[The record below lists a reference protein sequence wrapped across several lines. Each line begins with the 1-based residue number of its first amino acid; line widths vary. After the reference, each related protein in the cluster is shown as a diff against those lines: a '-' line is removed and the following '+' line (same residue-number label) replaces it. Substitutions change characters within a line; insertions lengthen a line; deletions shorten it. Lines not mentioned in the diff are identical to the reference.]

1 MSKKWLLQINVCKI
15 YSEIKK
21 PKYIWTKLRNF
32 GICFQHIF
40 EHWYQTFIYERQ
52 SIKLYSKLF
61 MLIQFNYTCGEWV
74 SLVVVSPRK
83 LVLKLC
89 RVTKYYEEDC
99 GLDCGQVNLISVTAL
114 QCVIWNY
121 FLLVLNFLFSK
132 QEVGLNYWSISCSA
146 PGSCLVVINKKFSRS
161 FSLLYLYAHCS

>member
-74 SLVVVSPRK
+74 SLACCGFTSETCVKTLQSYKILRRRLWLGLWLGQSDLCHCFAMCHMELFFACVELLIFQARSWSK
-83 LVLKLC
+83 LLV
-89 RVTKYYEEDC
+89 
-99 GLDCGQVNLISVTAL
+99 
-114 QCVIWNY
+114 Y
-121 FLLVLNFLFSK
+121 FLF
-132 QEVGLNYWSISCSA
+132 CSW
-146 PGSCLVVINKKFSRS
+146 
-161 FSLLYLYAHCS
+161 LLPCRH